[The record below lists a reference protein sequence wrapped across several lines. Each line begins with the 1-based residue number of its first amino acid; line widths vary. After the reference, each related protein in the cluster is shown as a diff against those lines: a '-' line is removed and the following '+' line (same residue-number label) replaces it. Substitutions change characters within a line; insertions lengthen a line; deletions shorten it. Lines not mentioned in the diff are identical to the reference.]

1 MKFRLYGNSPQ
12 KKSISI
18 LVKDT
23 NRRIMIVQLHY
34 RSHIGFVKHRYL
46 LTLFWQSPLCFYTGT
61 TFCKPKLKEWARIEF
76 NRKVEYSPPS
86 RLLVTPIIPRQ
97 LLRELIVREEIRLLL
112 FLITY
117 LAAQKRTKF
126 KCEEYSNHSSFDL
139 YILVTAQ
146 RASVID
152 NTRMS

>member
-1 MKFRLYGNSPQ
+1 MKIRLYGNSPQ
-12 KKSISI
+12 EKSISI

-46 LTLFWQSPLCFYTGT
+46 LTLFWQSALGFYTGT
-61 TFCKPKLKEWARIEF
+61 TFCKPKLKEWARIDF

-112 FLITY
+112 FLIIY
-117 LAAQKRTKF
+117 LAAQKRAKL
-126 KCEEYSNHSSFDL
+126 KCEKYSNNSSFDL

-146 RASVID
+146 IASVLD

>member
-12 KKSISI
+12 EKSISI

-46 LTLFWQSPLCFYTGT
+46 LTLFWQSPLGFYTGT
-61 TFCKPKLKEWARIEF
+61 TFCKPKLKEWARVDF
-76 NRKVEYSPPS
+76 NRKVEYSSPS

-97 LLRELIVREEIRLLL
+97 LLRELIVWEEIWLLL
-112 FLITY
+112 FLTTY
-117 LAAQKRTKF
+117 LAAQKRTKL
-126 KCEEYSNHSSFDL
+126 KCERYSNNSSFDL
-139 YILVTAQ
+139 YILVTAP

-152 NTRMS
+152 NTRMP